1 MFIIFTRMLAIGDV
15 VTEMDRLERIWKRR
29 QEKLSESLERIEALE
44 FLRDTGI
51 ITLRDYWL
59 LTGNYKVIA
68 DC

>member
-51 ITLRDYWL
+51 ITQHDYWV
-59 LTGNYKVIA
+59 LTGNYRIV